1 MEFIT
6 QVLVFVD
13 KWMIVILTVGLIVDQ
28 IVKLTPSEKDN
39 NVWTIIKNLLVTIYQ
54 FISVPNLKKGG
65 GTHKVNLWHLAGGL
79 LKRKKNR

>member
-6 QVLVFVD
+6 KLIIFIEE
-13 KWMIVILTVGLIVDQ
+13 WFTVILIVGLIIDQ
-28 IVKLTPSEKDN
+28 VVKLTPTKKDD

-54 FISVPNLKKGG
+54 FISVPNRKRGG